1 LNITPDDEILVR
13 RIIEGQGNEAGRRA
27 FYLRLEEAQRSEE
40 ARLISAKAARN
51 EAAAA
56 EEEARINAGVEAQVR
71 GSLLP
76 PGLVAST
83 SATITR
89 GR

>member
-1 LNITPDDEILVR
+1 MNIAPEDETTIR
-13 RIIEGQGNEAGRRA
+13 RMIEGQGNEAGRRA
-27 FYLRLEEAQRSEE
+27 FYLRLEAAQRAEE

-56 EEEARINAGVEAQVR
+56 EEEARIKAGVEAQVR

-76 PGLVAST
+76 PGLAST

-89 GR
+89 GL